1 MQYLEVGSFNLQ
13 ELQKKNI
20 HQILQFIDI
29 SFNMK
34 SVKLALEDSTWI
46 LKVGAKQV
54 QAYVSLCPL
63 KTTRAYIAKC

>member
-29 SFNMK
+29 SFNT

-46 LKVGAKQV
+46 LKVRAKQV